1 MKIKSLALAAALL
14 GATGFASAATYNL
27 GDITA
32 TGAGEFSGKFGDGAT
47 IDDTWIF
54 SITGAHDVAVLLGN
68 NFSRPSFA
76 IGSFAASGSGGS
88 LPGSVDLSLFQYDSY
103 QTLNGAGSLSSGTYS
118 VHVTG
123 TSKRANTIYSFTVD
137 VAPVPEPETYA
148 LLLAGLG
155 VVGAVARRRKA
166 D

>member
-32 TGAGEFSGKFGDGAT
+32 TGVGEFSASFGNGAI

-54 SITGAHDVAVLLGN
+54 SITGNHDVAVLLGN
-68 NFSRPSFA
+68 NFSRTEFA

-88 LPGSVDLSLFQYDSY
+88 FPGSVDLSLVEYANY
-103 QTLNGAGSLSSGTYS
+103 QTLNAAGPLGSGTYS